1 MENNTKLKRFNHK
14 CEPCNFIATRP
25 CEWLIHINSEKHLRE
40 GKTKTKLCEICNI
53 EFKTHWIQKMHKL
66 KFHATIEERAKM
78 KYYCK
83 ECDLFFFSNLYMDK
97 HINGKIHKNLIKALE
112 SIK

>member
-25 CEWLIHINSEKHLRE
+25 CEWFIHIKSEKHLRN
-40 GKTKTKLCEICNI
+40 GQTKSKLCEICNI
-53 EFKTHWIQKMHKL
+53 EFKTHWIQKMHIL
-66 KFHATIEERAKM
+66 KFHASIEDRAKM

-83 ECDLFFFSNLYMDK
+83 ECDLFFFSKLYMDK
-97 HINGKIHKNLIKALE
+97 HITGKIHLNLIKALE
-112 SIK
+112 MIK

>member
-1 MENNTKLKRFNHK
+1 MENNTKLKRFNHI
-14 CEPCNFIATRP
+14 CESCDFIATRP
-25 CEWLIHINSEKHLRE
+25 CEWLLHIKTDKHLRD
-40 GKTKTKLCEICNI
+40 GKIKTKLCEICNI

-66 KFHATIEERAKM
+66 KFHAPIEERTKM

-83 ECDLFFFSNLYMDK
+83 ECDFIFFSKLYMDK

-112 SIK
+112 TIK